1 VKVGAIRLK
10 HDGLKVFAFAETDSV
25 EEIDKAKG
33 SMEGVEIQGRKLRVR
48 SSKDTDKKKRE
59 EKKEEKKEEQIE
71 KEDVKKHLVTAF
83 LSFLDREF
91 DSDSAEEQFK
101 GLIDAARTSLST
113 AYDLPDDNSYVI
125 PKDLEEIFYKEA
137 KHHVKKPAPVIKMD
151 IEEEK
156 EETEIDENY
165 EYDDDDD
172 GNWKRRH
179 RSKDDEEEKPSEV
192 LEGDSGLKANHSED
206 NIQEHVEDDLNPEED
221 HDLLVNV

>member
-1 VKVGAIRLK
+1 
-10 HDGLKVFAFAETDSV
+10 
-25 EEIDKAKG
+25 
-33 SMEGVEIQGRKLRVR
+33 M
-48 SSKDTDKKKRE
+48 
-59 EKKEEKKEEQIE
+59 
-71 KEDVKKHLVTAF
+71 TAF

-91 DSDSAEEQFK
+91 ASDSAEERFK

-113 AYDLPDDNSYVI
+113 AYDLPNDDSYVI

-137 KHHVKKPAPVIKMD
+137 KHHVKKPAPVIKME

-156 EETEIDENY
+156 EAEIDENY

-192 LEGDSGLKANHSED
+192 LEGDSGLKAKNSED

>member
-1 VKVGAIRLK
+1 
-10 HDGLKVFAFAETDSV
+10 
-25 EEIDKAKG
+25 
-33 SMEGVEIQGRKLRVR
+33 M
-48 SSKDTDKKKRE
+48 
-59 EKKEEKKEEQIE
+59 
-71 KEDVKKHLVTAF
+71 TAF

-91 DSDSAEEQFK
+91 ASDSAEEQFK

-113 AYDLPDDNSYVI
+113 AYDLPNDDSYAV
-125 PKDLEEIFYKEA
+125 PKDLEEIFYKDA

-151 IEEEK
+151 VKEEK

-179 RSKDDEEEKPSEV
+179 RSKDDEEEKSSEV
-192 LEGDSGLKANHSED
+192 LEGVSGSNAENSED
-206 NIQEHVEDDLNPEED
+206 NIQEHVEDDLNPEVD